1 MHSKTISQY
10 HNLEI
15 RSQRVGCI
23 CSHPIIDVNCSDL
36 SVQAA
41 ATSIKGRGGR
51 RHLEHYSPTTYNI
64 TGPTKYWGWRG
75 LSGLR
80 VSVLNGQT
88 RVRTSPW
95 TRAVL
100 DQSLPQEWPA
110 YIKRSSARASAYIS
124 PHGSM
129 IVTLSHT
136 MAVTRSS
143 LIKRQKAPTKKA
155 AGRGPTKKAVKPR
168 VTTARQLARQVAE
181 IRAVTAAKQAERQTE
196 MRFTAWLDHI
206 MVAASSGPI
215 EEEDNTMPSDMLNL
229 LSCWDVVNGF

>member
-110 YIKRSSARASAYIS
+110 YIKRSSARATAYIS
-124 PHGSM
+124 PHGS
-129 IVTLSHT
+129 IDQVITSTSYHGCDKVLTHQ
-136 MAVTRSS
+136 A
-143 LIKRQKAPTKKA
+143 TKGSYQE
-155 AGRGPTKKAVKPR
+155 GRRPR
-168 VTTARQLARQVAE
+168 PDQE
-181 IRAVTAAKQAERQTE
+181 
-196 MRFTAWLDHI
+196 
-206 MVAASSGPI
+206 G
-215 EEEDNTMPSDMLNL
+215 
-229 LSCWDVVNGF
+229 C